1 MKLKYPTLFILVI
14 LCQAC
19 GFVSNPN
26 DEMVELLA
34 RTYKKFSVKENTFCP
49 EAEHLFFD
57 SLSKNHPDYYMK
69 LKANYFKAN
78 SLLKLGR
85 EQEAVDVLEGL
96 MKIAAQEQQDP
107 KEIAKIAALAYLRLG
122 ERQNCVVSHTSES
135 CIMPIKNSGVHQIQM
150 GSRKAI
156 EVYEKLLQSDPYD
169 YESRWLLNI
178 CYMTVG
184 DYPLKVPSQ
193 WLIPNLDKDNSGYS
207 IKPFTDV
214 APQLGLNK
222 RNKAGGVIID
232 DFNSDGYLDIVTSD
246 WGLDGQM
253 HYFKNNRKDGYID
266 CSEKSNLGRF
276 KGGLNIIQADYD
288 NDGDIDIF
296 VLRGAWMGIYGQQAN
311 SLLRN
316 NGDDTFIDVTKKSGL
331 FSENPTQAGV
341 WQDFNND
348 GWLDLFIGN
357 ESTVNKN
364 QLYPCELYIS
374 NGDGTFKEVA
384 KIAGCDILDFVKGV
398 TSADYDND
406 GLQDICTSGTTGY
419 RTLLKNKGVKNGI
432 PVFENVTEK
441 AGLADVIIGTFPT
454 WFWDY
459 DNDGW
464 QDIFVCGYQASHSVA
479 YAAAAEALKM
489 PNASSKMYLYHN
501 NHDGTFTNVSEQ
513 AGLNKS
519 VFAMGSNFG
528 DIDNDGYLD
537 MYLGTGNPDY
547 KSLVPNRLFRNMG
560 NGNFADV
567 TVSGRVGNLQKG
579 HAVAMTDMD
588 NDGDQ
593 DIFIEVGGAYIG
605 DSYNN
610 SLYLNPGQNDN
621 RWINLRLE
629 GQSSNRSAIGAK
641 VKVIFTENGQ
651 KRVLYREVNSGGSF
665 GASSLRR
672 EVGIGQANIIDEI
685 VITWPKTGKI
695 QHFKNVKPN
704 QFLKIQEGNNVLSV
718 INLKKIDLSIPKS
731 TIPICKTSVDIV
743 AYQQPQKLK

>member
-1 MKLKYPTLFILVI
+1 
-14 LCQAC
+14 
-19 GFVSNPN
+19 
-26 DEMVELLA
+26 MVELLA
-34 RTYKKFSVKENTFCP
+34 KTYKRFSVKENVFCP
-49 EAEHLFFD
+49 EAEYAFFD
-57 SLSKNHPDYYMK
+57 SIANSQSSYYLK
-69 LKANYFKAN
+69 LRANYFKAN

-85 EQEAVDVLEGL
+85 EQEAVAAFESL
-96 MKIAAQEQQDP
+96 MVVAKQENQDP
-107 KEIAKIAALAYLRLG
+107 TEIAKSVALAYLRLG
-122 ERQNCVVSHTSES
+122 ERQNCVTNHSAES
-135 CIMPIKNSGVHQIQM
+135 CIIPIKNSGVHQIQT

-156 EVYEKLLQSDPYD
+156 EIYEKLLQNNPQD

-184 DYPLKVPSQ
+184 GYPSKVPSQ
-193 WLIPNLDKDNSGYS
+193 WLIPDLDKDNSEHA

-214 APQLGLNK
+214 APQLNLNK
-222 RNKAGGVIID
+222 RNKAGGTIVD
-232 DFNSDGYLDIVTSD
+232 DFNNDGYLDIVTSD

-253 HYFKNNRKDGYID
+253 HYFKNDQKGNYID
-266 CSEKSNLGRF
+266 CSEKSSLGRF

-288 NDGDIDIF
+288 NDGYMDVF
-296 VLRGAWMGIYGQQAN
+296 VLRGAWMGVYGQQAN
-311 SLLRN
+311 SLLHN
-316 NGDDTFIDVTKKSGL
+316 NGDDTFTDVTRKSGL

-341 WQDFNND
+341 WRDFNND

-357 ESTVNKN
+357 ESSVRKN
-364 QLYPCELYIS
+364 QNYPCELYIS

-384 KIAGCDILDFVKGV
+384 RIAGCNITDFVKGV
-398 TSADYDND
+398 AAVDYDND
-406 GLQDICTSGTTGY
+406 GLQDICTSGTDGY
-419 RTLLKNKGVKNGI
+419 RTLLKNKGMKNGI
-432 PVFENVTEK
+432 PIFENVTEK
-441 AGLADVIIGTFPT
+441 AGLADVIMGTFPI

-464 QDIFVCGYQASHSVA
+464 QDIFVCGYQASFSMA
-479 YAAAAEALKM
+479 YTAGAEALKM
-489 PNASSKMYLYHN
+489 PNNSSKMYLYHN
-501 NHDGTFTNVSEQ
+501 NHDGTFSNVSEQ

-519 VFAMGSNFG
+519 VFAMGANFG
-528 DIDNDGYLD
+528 DIDNDGFLD

-560 NGNFADV
+560 NGKFADV

-629 GQSSNRSAIGAK
+629 GTETNRSAIGAK
-641 VKVIFTENGQ
+641 VKVVFTENGT

-665 GASSLRR
+665 GSSSLRR
-672 EVGIGQANIIDEI
+672 EIGIGQAKMIDEI
-685 VITWPKTGKI
+685 SISWPKTGKV
-695 QHFKNVKPN
+695 QVFKNIKPN
-704 QFLKIQEGNNVLSV
+704 QFLKIQEGNQKLSV
-718 INLKKIDLSIPKS
+718 VNLKKIDISTPKS
-731 TIPICKTSVDIV
+731 TIPICKPKVDVVAFQTS
-743 AYQQPQKLK
+743 K

>member
-1 MKLKYPTLFILVI
+1 MKTKFIVLLSLLI
-14 LCQAC
+14 FCQAC
-19 GFVSNPN
+19 GVVSNSN

-34 RTYKKFSVKENTFCP
+34 KTYKRFSVKENTFCP
-49 EAEHLFFD
+49 EAEFAFFD
-57 SLSKNHPDYYMK
+57 SITNSQAGYYIK
-69 LKANYFKAN
+69 LKADYFKAN

-85 EQEAVDVLEGL
+85 EQEAVEAFESL
-96 MKIAAQEQQDP
+96 MITAEQESQDP
-107 KEIAKIAALAYLRLG
+107 TEITKNVALAYLRLG
-122 ERQNCVVSHTSES
+122 ERQNCVANHSAES
-135 CIMPIKNSGVHQIQM
+135 CIIPIKNLGVHQIQM

-156 EVYEKLLQSDPYD
+156 EIYEKLLKANPQD

-184 DYPLKVPSQ
+184 DYPTKVPKQ
-193 WLIPNLDKDNSGYS
+193 WLIPDLDKENSAGYS
-207 IKPFTDV
+207 VKPFVDV

-222 RNKAGGVIID
+222 RNKAGGVIVD
-232 DFNSDGYLDIVTSD
+232 DFNNDGYLDIVTSD

-253 HYFKNNRKDGYID
+253 HYFKNDQKGSYTD

-288 NDGDIDIF
+288 NDGFTDIF
-296 VLRGAWMGIYGQQAN
+296 VLRGAWMGIYGKQAN
-311 SLLRN
+311 SLLHN
-316 NGDDTFIDVTKKSGL
+316 NGDDTFTDVTKKSGV

-341 WQDFNND
+341 WGDFNND

-357 ESTVNKN
+357 ESVASKN
-364 QLYPCELYIS
+364 QIYPCELYVN

-384 KIAGCDILDFVKGV
+384 QKAGCNVIDFVKGV
-398 TSADYDND
+398 TAADYDND
-406 GLQDICTSGTTGY
+406 GLMDICTSGTTGY
-419 RTLLKNKGVKNGI
+419 RTLLKNVGSKNGV
-432 PVFENVTEK
+432 PMFENVTVK
-441 AGLADVIIGTFPT
+441 AGLADVIVGTFPT

-464 QDIFVCGYQASHSVA
+464 QDIFVCGYEVRNSIAHT
-479 YAAAAEALKM
+479 AAVEALKM
-489 PNASSKMYLYHN
+489 PNFSSKMYLYHN
-501 NHDGTFTNVSEQ
+501 NHDGTFTNVSVK
-513 AGLNKS
+513 AGLDKS

-560 NGNFADV
+560 DGTFADV

-579 HAVAMTDMD
+579 HAVAMTDLD

-629 GQSSNRSAIGAK
+629 GTETNRSAIGAK
-641 VKVIFTENGQ
+641 VKVVFTENGK
-651 KRVLYREVNSGGSF
+651 KRALYREVNSGGSF
-665 GASSLRR
+665 GSSSLRR
-672 EVGIGQANIIDEI
+672 EIGIGQAKMIDEI
-685 VITWPKTGKI
+685 SITWPKTGKV
-695 QHFKNVKPN
+695 QVFKNIKPN
-704 QFLKIQEGNNVLSV
+704 QFLKIQEGNQKLSV
-718 INLKKIDLSIPKS
+718 INLKKIDLSTPKS
-731 TIPICKTSVDIV
+731 TIPICKPKVDVV
-743 AYQQPQKLK
+743 AFQTPK